1 MAQSNQSIPFPIAA
15 FLNNEIEEAPR
26 FRDGLREMMVRALLL
41 VTIGTCAAAPVLV
54 TELIRAGR
62 SLEARNASA
71 IIYNG
76 VAYGFGGHYTVAAQH
91 RPERDNHLYTWFQ
104 PCRDCDFVKAPLLIW

>member
-1 MAQSNQSIPFPIAA
+1 
-15 FLNNEIEEAPR
+15 
-26 FRDGLREMMVRALLL
+26 MMVRALLL

-62 SLEARNASA
+62 SVEARNASA

-76 VAYGFGGHYTVAAQH
+76 VAFGFGGHYTVAAQH

-104 PCRDCDFVKAPLLIW
+104 PCRHCDFEKAPLLIW